1 MGYETV
7 AESRGLETL
16 VLVRVEDRLRTALHE
31 IRQPVA
37 AVLALAEAARGLRDA
52 TADVR
57 DYLDLIIE
65 QVQEVSTA
73 AWSVLDRDTMVD
85 LVDSAPMDL
94 DEVVESVLA
103 GYTRTWSGRI
113 TRQGHRG
120 SLSIPGARPEVRRC
134 LVNVVDNAVRAAGPI
149 GTVVVTV
156 EPGLDA
162 VRIVVDDD
170 GPGFGRVPRRTGIGL
185 TETRRELRD
194 LGGTLSHGHEI
205 APGGSSGRAHA
216 PARSERSQSHRGA
229 HVTG

>member
-1 MGYETV
+1 
-7 AESRGLETL
+7 
-16 VLVRVEDRLRTALHE
+16 VEDRLRTALHE

-37 AVLALAEAARGLRDA
+37 AVLALAEAARGLRGA

-85 LVDSAPMDL
+85 LADAAPVDL

-103 GYTRTWSGRI
+103 GYTRTWTGLI

-120 SLSIPGARPEVRRC
+120 SLPVPGTRPAVRRC
-134 LVNVVDNAVRAAGPI
+134 LVNVIDNAVGAAGA
-149 GTVVVTV
+149 GGAVVVTV
-156 EPGLDA
+156 EPAFDV
-162 VRIVVDDD
+162 VRVAVDDD

-185 TETRRELRD
+185 VETRRELRE
-194 LGGTLSHGHEI
+194 LGGTVTTGMRGPL
-205 APGGSSGRAHA
+205 GG
-216 PARSERSQSHRGA
+216 ARVVLTLPLCTGERRGA
-229 HVTG
+229 HRPV